1 MDAKK
6 YIGFF
11 YGNKEEAI
19 IQLEKSIALYEKS
32 IALYENS
39 KNRHTPKVV
48 KRIQDYKLLLSEIK
62 SLSDERA

>member
-19 IQLEKSIALYEKS
+19 IQLQKSV
-32 IALYENS
+32 ALYENTRT
-39 KNRHTPKVV
+39 KTPKVL
-48 KRIQDYKLLLSEIK
+48 KRAEDYKRLLSEIMELK
-62 SLSDERA
+62 K

>member
-19 IQLEKSIALYEKS
+19 IQLEKSINLYS
-32 IALYENS
+32 NS
-39 KNRHTPKVV
+39 RNKTPKIL

-62 SLSDERA
+62 SLSDERTQN

>member
-6 YIGFF
+6 YISFF

-19 IQLEKSIALYEKS
+19 VQLEKS

-48 KRIQDYKLLLSEIK
+48 NRIQDYKLLLSEIK
-62 SLSDERA
+62 SLSDERI

>member
-19 IQLEKSIALYEKS
+19 IQLEKSIALYK
-32 IALYENS
+32 NS

-48 KRIQDYKLLLSEIK
+48 KRVQNYKTLLAELKNESV
-62 SLSDERA
+62 

>member
-19 IQLEKSIALYEKS
+19 IQLEKSIALYE
-32 IALYENS
+32 NS

-48 KRIQDYKLLLSEIK
+48 KRVQDYKTLLAELKNESV
-62 SLSDERA
+62 

>member
-19 IQLEKSIALYEKS
+19 IQLEKS

>member
-6 YIGFF
+6 YISFF

-19 IQLEKSIALYEKS
+19 IQLEKSIALYE
-32 IALYENS
+32 NS

-48 KRIQDYKLLLSEIK
+48 NRIQDYKLLLSEIK
-62 SLSDERA
+62 SLSDERT

>member
-6 YIGFF
+6 YISFF

-19 IQLEKSIALYEKS
+19 VQLEKS

-48 KRIQDYKLLLSEIK
+48 NRIQDYKLLLSEIK
-62 SLSDERA
+62 SLSDERT

>member
-19 IQLEKSIALYEKS
+19 IQLEKSIS
-32 IALYENS
+32 LYENS
-39 KNRHTPKVV
+39 TLVPTPKVT
-48 KRIQDYKLLLSEIK
+48 KRIQDYKRLLSEIK
-62 SLSDERA
+62 EIK

>member
-11 YGNKEEAI
+11 YGNIEEAI
-19 IQLEKSIALYEKS
+19 FQLEKS

-48 KRIQDYKLLLSEIK
+48 NRIQEYKLLLSEIK
-62 SLSDERA
+62 SLSDERT

>member
-19 IQLEKSIALYEKS
+19 IQLEKTIVLYDNTRIK
-32 IALYENS
+32 
-39 KNRHTPKVV
+39 TPKVL
-48 KRIQDYKLLLSEIK
+48 KRAEDYKRLLSEIK
-62 SLSDERA
+62 KFKKII

>member
-19 IQLEKSIALYEKS
+19 IQLEKSIALYE
-32 IALYENS
+32 NS
-39 KNRHTPKVV
+39 KNRQTPKVV
-48 KRIQDYKLLLSEIK
+48 KRIQEYQLLLSEIK
-62 SLSDERA
+62 SFSDERIQN

>member
-19 IQLEKSIALYEKS
+19 IQLEKSIS
-32 IALYENS
+32 LYENS
-39 KNRHTPKVV
+39 KNRHTPKVL
-48 KRIQDYKLLLSEIK
+48 KRIQDYRKLLAELKNESV
-62 SLSDERA
+62 